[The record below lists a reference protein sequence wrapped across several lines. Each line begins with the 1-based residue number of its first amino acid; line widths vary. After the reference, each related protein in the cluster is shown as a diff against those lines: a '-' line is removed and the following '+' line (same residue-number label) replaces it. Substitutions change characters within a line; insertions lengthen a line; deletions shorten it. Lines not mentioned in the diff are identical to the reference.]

1 MDSVPLW
8 CGMSRVLE
16 GKVAL
21 VTGSCI
27 GLVAAIATALAAE
40 GARVAVTGIPVE
52 KGKTLAANLGNGSF
66 FVEGDLR
73 DVKATRALVTTTIEK
88 CGGIDILVNNAAI
101 SERASLEDFTPEQ
114 FDAVMHINFRSVL
127 LLSQGA
133 LASLK
138 ARTGV
143 IVNIGSVNAYVGWQ
157 NLLIYSASKA
167 AIVTASRNMANALK
181 YSRVR
186 VHCINPGWIDTEGE
200 RAMMKKLGHG
210 DDFIDQ
216 EGKGWPVGRI
226 MMPSE
231 VADAVLFLV
240 SPKSAVFSG
249 VVIDLEQF
257 PLAALVHPKD
267 TGPMQ

>member
-1 MDSVPLW
+1 
-8 CGMSRVLE
+8 MSKSLA

-27 GLVAAIATALAAE
+27 GLGAAIAEALARE
-40 GARVAVTGIPVE
+40 GARVVTTGIPADR
-52 KGKTLAANLGNGSF
+52 GRALAATLGNESF
-66 FVEGDLR
+66 FVEADLR
-73 DVKATRALVTTTIEK
+73 DVKQTKDLMAAVLQK

-114 FDAVMHINFRSVL
+114 FDAVFHINLRSGL
-127 LLSQGA
+127 LLAQAG

-138 ARTGV
+138 KRTGV
-143 IVNIGSVNAYVGWQ
+143 IVNIASVNAYVGWQ

-181 YSRVR
+181 YARVR

-210 DDFIDQ
+210 DDFIEK
-216 EGKGWPVGRI
+216 EGKDWPVGRI
-226 MMPSE
+226 MKPSE
-231 VADAVLFLV
+231 VADAVLFLA
-240 SPKSAVFSG
+240 SPQAAVFSG

-257 PLAALVHPKD
+257 PLAALYHPKD
-267 TGPMQ
+267 TEPMQ